1 MPVRAD
7 AALPLRFPPSLEP
20 AITRRLVSLAAALP
34 LAGAP
39 IRISLAPELHIC
51 RGRLRSGPGPGT
63 AVHAASFIRAR
74 KMVLEPELC
83 GQPDELAR
91 IFTHELFHFAWPR
104 LGNPRR
110 RRWEQLLLEE
120 RREHARGETG
130 WSSEWRKEAL
140 AGRKLNVHSRLWR
153 EYLAESFCDS
163 GARCYSGVESH
174 PEFTL
179 APRFLLRRRRW
190 LRFELSVPL
199 TI

>member
-1 MPVRAD
+1 MPVGEAT
-7 AALPLRFPPSLEP
+7 ALPLRLPPSLCP
-20 AITRRLVSLAAALP
+20 ATARRLVSLAGALP
-34 LAGAP
+34 LAGGP
-39 IRISLAPELHIC
+39 IRISFAPELHIY
-51 RGRLRSGPGPGT
+51 RGRLRSGAGPGT
-63 AVHAASFIRAR
+63 AVHAASFIRTR

-83 GQPDELAR
+83 RQPDELAR

-130 WSSEWRKEAL
+130 WSSQWRKEVL
-140 AGRKLNVHSRLWR
+140 SRRQLNVHSRLWR
-153 EYLAESFCDS
+153 DYLAESFCDS

-190 LRFELSVPL
+190 LQFELATPL